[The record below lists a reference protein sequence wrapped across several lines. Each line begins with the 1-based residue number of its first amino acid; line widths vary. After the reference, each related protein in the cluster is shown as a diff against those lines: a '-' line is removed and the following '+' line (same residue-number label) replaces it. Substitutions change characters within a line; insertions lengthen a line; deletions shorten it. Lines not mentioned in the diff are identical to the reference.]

1 MTIEE
6 KAVSIEERAVAGIL
20 KIQMPGKEH
29 KHLSIS
35 VFNNQHGIVK
45 QSSFTHWS
53 TLAKWDISYKTTQQH
68 FYSPGKF
75 VKHKCKKAQFP
86 NIRRRMW
93 SKTKAILWIFSCSL
107 LSRMGL
113 IFLLIFKLSL
123 LSIQQLSLWFDIL
136 YEQYGNWV
144 FRSLSILWTAVHI
157 WCQFVTL
164 RYNLL

>member
-6 KAVSIEERAVAGIL
+6 KAVSTEERAEAGIL

-29 KHLSIS
+29 KHLRIT
-35 VFNNQHGIVK
+35 VFNNQHRIVK

-53 TLAKWDISYKTTQQH
+53 TLATWDISYETTHQH
-68 FYSPGKF
+68 FQSPGKF
-75 VKHKCKKAQFP
+75 VKHECKKSPVSQYMQK
-86 NIRRRMW
+86 MW

-144 FRSLSILWTAVHI
+144 FRSLIYSSDCCELNI
-157 WCQFVTL
+157 WSQFV
-164 RYNLL
+164 NLEI